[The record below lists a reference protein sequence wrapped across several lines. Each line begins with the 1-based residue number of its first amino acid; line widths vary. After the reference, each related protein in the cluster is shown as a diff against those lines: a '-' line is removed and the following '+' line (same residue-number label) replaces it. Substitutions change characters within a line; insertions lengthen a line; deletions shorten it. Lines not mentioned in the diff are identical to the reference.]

1 MMILF
6 YTLCIRLAVP
16 VLLLRLL
23 WRSRRNPAYR
33 YKLFER
39 LGYRLLNKPESR
51 ASEGDQWIW
60 VHAVSVGE
68 TLAVAPLIEK
78 LLNADPKRQVV
89 VTSTTPTGR
98 AQVERLFDKRVSCCW
113 VPFDTPGSVAR
124 FLAHWRPSLTVLVE
138 TEIWPNIVLQCKRHK
153 IPVMLAN
160 ARLSSRSARG
170 YARAGL
176 LAKPVIA
183 SLTLIACQQKADARR
198 FIALGA
204 DSHKTLV
211 TGSVKFDIARSRVIR
226 QRDSLL
232 EQLAMSSDRLI
243 FLAGSTHHGEE
254 ELVVAAFTQLRK
266 NVPSALLVL
275 APRHPERTASITRS
289 ILAPSP
295 FHWLL
300 RSTGQVVSADTDI
313 LVLDTLGELAALTAA
328 ADVSFIGGSLVP
340 HGGHNPLEAAAF
352 GVPVITGPHTFNFL
366 QIFRALRRVGGAIEV
381 IDAETLGQSVTELLT
396 QEVYRR
402 EVGSAGSRYVEE
414 NQGALVRQHALID
427 QLLSD

>member
-1 MMILF
+1 M
-6 YTLCIRLAVP
+6 AVP

-23 WRSRRNPAYR
+23 WRSRHNPAYR

-39 LGYRLLNKPESR
+39 LGYTLPNKPESR
-51 ASEGDQWIW
+51 ANEGDHWIW

-78 LLNADPKRQVV
+78 LLSADPKRQVV

-124 FLAHWRPSLTVLVE
+124 FLKHWRPSLTVLVE
-138 TEIWPNIVLQCKRHK
+138 TEIWPNMVLQCKRQN

-170 YARAGL
+170 YARAGS

-183 SLTLIACQQKADARR
+183 SLAMIACQQKADARR
-198 FIALGA
+198 FIVLGA
-204 DSHKTLV
+204 DPHKTLV
-211 TGSVKFDIARSRVIR
+211 TGSVKFDIARARLIR

-232 EQLAMSSDRLI
+232 EQLAISSDRLI

-266 NVPSALLVL
+266 TVPSALLVL

-352 GVPVITGPHTFNFL
+352 GVPVITGPHTFNFQ
-366 QIFRALRRVGGAIEV
+366 QIFRALRRAGGAIEV
-381 IDAETLGQSVTELLT
+381 TDAATLGQAVGELLT
-396 QEVYRR
+396 QAAYRR
-402 EVGSAGSRYVEE
+402 EVGNAASRYVED

>member
-1 MMILF
+1 MMIFF
-6 YTLCIRLAVP
+6 YTQCIRLAVP

-23 WRSRRNPAYR
+23 WRSRHNPAYR

-39 LGYRLLNKPESR
+39 LGYTLPNKPESR
-51 ASEGDQWIW
+51 ANEGDHWIW

-78 LLNADPKRQVV
+78 LLSADPKRQVV

-124 FLAHWRPSLTVLVE
+124 FLKHWRPSLTVLVE
-138 TEIWPNIVLQCKRHK
+138 TEIWPNMVLQCKRQN

-170 YARAGL
+170 YARAGS

-183 SLTLIACQQKADARR
+183 SLAMIACQQKADARR
-198 FIALGA
+198 FIVLGA
-204 DSHKTLV
+204 DPHKTLV
-211 TGSVKFDIARSRVIR
+211 TGSVKFDIARPRLIR

-232 EQLAMSSDRLI
+232 EQLAISSDRLI

-266 NVPSALLVL
+266 TVPSVLLVL

-352 GVPVITGPHTFNFL
+352 GVPVITGPHTFNFQ
-366 QIFRALRRVGGAIEV
+366 QIFRALRRAGGAIEV
-381 IDAETLGQSVTELLT
+381 TDAATLGQAVGELLT
-396 QEVYRR
+396 QAAYRH
-402 EVGSAGSRYVEE
+402 EVGNAASRYVED

>member
-23 WRSRRNPAYR
+23 WRSPRNPAYR

-183 SLTLIACQQKADARR
+183 SLALIACQQKADARR

-211 TGSVKFDIARSRVIR
+211 TGSMKFDIARSRVIR

-232 EQLAMSSDRLI
+232 EQLAMGSDRLI

-266 NVPSALLVL
+266 NAPSALLVL

-381 IDAETLGQSVTELLT
+381 TDAATLGQAVGELLT
-396 QEVYRR
+396 QVAYRR
-402 EVGSAGSRYVEE
+402 EVGNAASRYVEE

>member
-1 MMILF
+1 MMIFF
-6 YTLCIRLAVP
+6 YTQCIRLAVP

-23 WRSRRNPAYR
+23 WRSRHNPAYR

-39 LGYRLLNKPESR
+39 LGYTLPNKPESR
-51 ASEGDQWIW
+51 ANEGDHWIW

-78 LLNADPKRQVV
+78 LLSADPKRQVV

-124 FLAHWRPSLTVLVE
+124 FLKHWRPSLTVLVE
-138 TEIWPNIVLQCKRHK
+138 TEIWPNMVLQCKRQN

-183 SLTLIACQQKADARR
+183 SLAMIACQQKADARR
-198 FIALGA
+198 FIVLGA
-204 DSHKTLV
+204 DPHKTLV
-211 TGSVKFDIARSRVIR
+211 TGSVKFDIARARLIR

-232 EQLAMSSDRLI
+232 EQLVISSDRLI

-266 NVPSALLVL
+266 TVPSALLVL

-352 GVPVITGPHTFNFL
+352 GVPVITGPHTFNFQ
-366 QIFRALRRVGGAIEV
+366 QIFRALRRAGGAIEV
-381 IDAETLGQSVTELLT
+381 TDAATLGQAVGELLT
-396 QEVYRR
+396 QAAYRR
-402 EVGSAGSRYVEE
+402 EVGNAASRYVED

>member
-138 TEIWPNIVLQCKRHK
+138 TEIWPNIVLQCKRQK

-183 SLTLIACQQKADARR
+183 SLALIACQQKADARR
-198 FIALGA
+198 FIVLGA

-211 TGSVKFDIARSRVIR
+211 TGSVKFDIARSRLIR

-232 EQLAMSSDRLI
+232 EQLAMGSDRLI

-266 NVPSALLVL
+266 TVPSALLVL

-366 QIFRALRRVGGAIEV
+366 QIFRALRRLGGAIEV
-381 IDAETLGQSVTELLT
+381 TDVATLGQAVGELLT
-396 QEVYRR
+396 QVAYRR
-402 EVGSAGSRYVEE
+402 EVGNAASRYVEE

>member
-402 EVGSAGSRYVEE
+402 EVGNAASRYVEE

>member
-1 MMILF
+1 
-6 YTLCIRLAVP
+6 
-16 VLLLRLL
+16 
-23 WRSRRNPAYR
+23 
-33 YKLFER
+33 
-39 LGYRLLNKPESR
+39 
-51 ASEGDQWIW
+51 
-60 VHAVSVGE
+60 
-68 TLAVAPLIEK
+68 
-78 LLNADPKRQVV
+78 
-89 VTSTTPTGR
+89 
-98 AQVERLFDKRVSCCW
+98 
-113 VPFDTPGSVAR
+113 
-124 FLAHWRPSLTVLVE
+124 
-138 TEIWPNIVLQCKRHK
+138 
-153 IPVMLAN
+153 MLAN

-352 GVPVITGPHTFNFL
+352 GVPVIAGPHTFNFL

-381 IDAETLGQSVTELLT
+381 TDAATLGQAVGELLT
-396 QEVYRR
+396 QVAYRR
-402 EVGSAGSRYVEE
+402 EVGNAASRYVEE

>member
-1 MMILF
+1 MILF

-366 QIFRALRRVGGAIEV
+366 QIFRALGRAGGAIEV

>member
-1 MMILF
+1 MMIFF
-6 YTLCIRLAVP
+6 YTQCIRLAVP

-23 WRSRRNPAYR
+23 WRSRHNPAYR

-39 LGYRLLNKPESR
+39 LGYTLPNKPESR
-51 ASEGDQWIW
+51 ANEGDHWIW

-78 LLNADPKRQVV
+78 LLSADPKRQVV

-124 FLAHWRPSLTVLVE
+124 FLKHWRPSLTVLVE
-138 TEIWPNIVLQCKRHK
+138 TEIWPNMVLQCKRQN

-170 YARAGL
+170 YARAGS

-183 SLTLIACQQKADARR
+183 SLAMIACQQKADARR
-198 FIALGA
+198 FIVLGA
-204 DSHKTLV
+204 DPHKTLV
-211 TGSVKFDIARSRVIR
+211 TGSVKFDIARARLIR

-232 EQLAMSSDRLI
+232 EQLVISSDRLI

-266 NVPSALLVL
+266 TVPSALLVL

-289 ILAPSP
+289 ILARSP

-352 GVPVITGPHTFNFL
+352 GVPVITGPHTFNFQ
-366 QIFRALRRVGGAIEV
+366 QIFRALRRAGGAIEV
-381 IDAETLGQSVTELLT
+381 TDAATLGQAVGELLT
-396 QEVYRR
+396 QAAYRR
-402 EVGSAGSRYVEE
+402 EVGNAASRYVED

>member
-1 MMILF
+1 MIFF
-6 YTLCIRLAVP
+6 YTQCIRLAVP

-23 WRSRRNPAYR
+23 WRSRHNPAYR

-39 LGYRLLNKPESR
+39 LGYMLPNKPESR
-51 ASEGDQWIW
+51 AIEGDHWIW

-78 LLNADPKRQVV
+78 LLSADPKRQVV

-124 FLAHWRPSLTVLVE
+124 FLKHWRPSLTLLVE
-138 TEIWPNIVLQCKRHK
+138 TEIWPNMVLQCKRQN

-183 SLTLIACQQKADARR
+183 SLAMIACQQKADARR
-198 FIALGA
+198 FIVLGA
-204 DSHKTLV
+204 DPHKTLV
-211 TGSVKFDIARSRVIR
+211 TGSVKFDIARPRLIR

-232 EQLAMSSDRLI
+232 EQLAISSDRLI

-266 NVPSALLVL
+266 TVPSALLVL

-289 ILAPSP
+289 ILAPSL

-352 GVPVITGPHTFNFL
+352 GVPVITGPHTFNFQ

-381 IDAETLGQSVTELLT
+381 TNAATLGQAVGELLT
-396 QEVYRR
+396 QVAYRH
-402 EVGSAGSRYVEE
+402 EVGNAASQYVED

>member
-1 MMILF
+1 MMIFF
-6 YTLCIRLAVP
+6 YTQCIRLAVP

-23 WRSRRNPAYR
+23 WRSRHNPAYR

-39 LGYRLLNKPESR
+39 LGYTLPNKPESR
-51 ASEGDQWIW
+51 ANEGDHWIW

-78 LLNADPKRQVV
+78 LLSADPKRQVV

-98 AQVERLFDKRVSCCW
+98 AQVERLFDTRVSCCW

-124 FLAHWRPSLTVLVE
+124 FLKHWQPSLTVLVE
-138 TEIWPNIVLQCKRHK
+138 TEIWPNMVLQCKRQN

-170 YARAGL
+170 YARAGS

-183 SLTLIACQQKADARR
+183 SLAMIACQQKADARR
-198 FIALGA
+198 FIVLGA
-204 DSHKTLV
+204 DPHKTLV
-211 TGSVKFDIARSRVIR
+211 TGSVKFDIARPRLIR

-232 EQLAMSSDRLI
+232 EQLAISSDRLI

-266 NVPSALLVL
+266 TVPSVLLVL

-352 GVPVITGPHTFNFL
+352 GVPVITGPHTFNFQ
-366 QIFRALRRVGGAIEV
+366 QIFRALRRAGGAIEV
-381 IDAETLGQSVTELLT
+381 TDAATLGQAVGELLT
-396 QEVYRR
+396 QVAYRR
-402 EVGSAGSRYVEE
+402 EVGNAASRYVED

>member
-39 LGYRLLNKPESR
+39 LGYRLPNKPESR

-211 TGSVKFDIARSRVIR
+211 TGSMKFDIARSRVIR

-402 EVGSAGSRYVEE
+402 EVGNAASRYVEE

>member
-1 MMILF
+1 MILF

-138 TEIWPNIVLQCKRHK
+138 TEIWPNIVLQCKRQK

-366 QIFRALRRVGGAIEV
+366 QIFRALGRAGGAIEV

-402 EVGSAGSRYVEE
+402 EVGSAASRYVEE

>member
-1 MMILF
+1 MMIFF
-6 YTLCIRLAVP
+6 YTQCIRLAVP

-23 WRSRRNPAYR
+23 WRSRHNPAYR

-39 LGYRLLNKPESR
+39 LGYTLPNKPESR
-51 ASEGDQWIW
+51 ANEGDHWIW

-78 LLNADPKRQVV
+78 LLSADPKRQVV

-124 FLAHWRPSLTVLVE
+124 FLKHWRPSLTVLVE
-138 TEIWPNIVLQCKRHK
+138 TEIWPNMVLQCKRQN

-160 ARLSSRSARG
+160 ARLSSRSAQG

-183 SLTLIACQQKADARR
+183 SLAMIACQQKADARR
-198 FIALGA
+198 FIVLGA
-204 DSHKTLV
+204 DPHKTLV
-211 TGSVKFDIARSRVIR
+211 TGSVKFDIARPRLIR

-232 EQLAMSSDRLI
+232 EQLAISSDRLI

-266 NVPSALLVL
+266 TVPSALLVL

-352 GVPVITGPHTFNFL
+352 GVPVITGPHTFNFQ
-366 QIFRALRRVGGAIEV
+366 QIFRALRRAGGAIEV
-381 IDAETLGQSVTELLT
+381 TDAATLGQAVGELLT
-396 QEVYRR
+396 QVAYRR
-402 EVGSAGSRYVEE
+402 EVGNAASRYVEE

>member
-1 MMILF
+1 MMIFF
-6 YTLCIRLAVP
+6 YTQCIRLAVP

-23 WRSRRNPAYR
+23 WRSRHNPAYR

-39 LGYRLLNKPESR
+39 LGYTLPNKPESR
-51 ASEGDQWIW
+51 ANEGDHWIW

-78 LLNADPKRQVV
+78 LLSADPKRQVV

-124 FLAHWRPSLTVLVE
+124 FLKHWRPSLTVLVE
-138 TEIWPNIVLQCKRHK
+138 TEIWPNMVLQCKRQN

-170 YARAGL
+170 YARAGS

-183 SLTLIACQQKADARR
+183 SLAMIACQQKADARR
-198 FIALGA
+198 FIVLGA
-204 DSHKTLV
+204 DPHKTLV
-211 TGSVKFDIARSRVIR
+211 TGSVKFDIARPRLIR

-232 EQLAMSSDRLI
+232 EQLAISSDRLI

-266 NVPSALLVL
+266 TVPSVLLVL

-352 GVPVITGPHTFNFL
+352 GVPVITGPHTFNFQ
-366 QIFRALRRVGGAIEV
+366 QIFRALRRAGGAIEV
-381 IDAETLGQSVTELLT
+381 TDAATLGQAVGELLT
-396 QEVYRR
+396 QAAYRR
-402 EVGSAGSRYVEE
+402 EVGNAASRYVED

>member
-1 MMILF
+1 MMIFF
-6 YTLCIRLAVP
+6 YTQCIRLAVP

-23 WRSRRNPAYR
+23 WRSRHNPAYR

-39 LGYRLLNKPESR
+39 LGYMLPNKPESR
-51 ASEGDQWIW
+51 ANEGDHWIW

-78 LLNADPKRQVV
+78 LLSADPKRQVV

-124 FLAHWRPSLTVLVE
+124 FLKHWRPSLTVLVE
-138 TEIWPNIVLQCKRHK
+138 TEIWPNMVLQCKRQN

-183 SLTLIACQQKADARR
+183 SLAMIACQQKADARR
-198 FIALGA
+198 FIVLGA
-204 DSHKTLV
+204 DPHKTLV
-211 TGSVKFDIARSRVIR
+211 TGSVKFDIARARLIR

-232 EQLAMSSDRLI
+232 EQLVISSDRLI

-266 NVPSALLVL
+266 TVPSALLVL

-289 ILAPSP
+289 ILAPWP

-328 ADVSFIGGSLVP
+328 ADVSFIGGSLIP

-352 GVPVITGPHTFNFL
+352 GVPVITGPHTFNFQ
-366 QIFRALRRVGGAIEV
+366 QIFRALRRAGGAIEV
-381 IDAETLGQSVTELLT
+381 TDAATLGQAVGELLT
-396 QEVYRR
+396 QEAYRR
-402 EVGSAGSRYVEE
+402 EVGNAASRYVEE

>member
-138 TEIWPNIVLQCKRHK
+138 TEIWPNIVLQCKRQK

-211 TGSVKFDIARSRVIR
+211 TGSMKFDIARSRVIR

-402 EVGSAGSRYVEE
+402 EVGNAASRYVEE

>member
-183 SLTLIACQQKADARR
+183 SLALIACQQKADARR

-211 TGSVKFDIARSRVIR
+211 TGSMKFDIARSRVIR

-232 EQLAMSSDRLI
+232 EQLAMGSDRLI

-266 NVPSALLVL
+266 NAPSALLVL

-366 QIFRALRRVGGAIEV
+366 QIFRALGRAGGAIEV

>member
-366 QIFRALRRVGGAIEV
+366 QIFRALGRAGGAIEV

>member
-1 MMILF
+1 MMIFF
-6 YTLCIRLAVP
+6 YTQCIRLAVP

-23 WRSRRNPAYR
+23 WRSRHNPAYR

-39 LGYRLLNKPESR
+39 LGYTLPNKPESR
-51 ASEGDQWIW
+51 ANEGDHWIW

-78 LLNADPKRQVV
+78 LLSADPKRQVV

-124 FLAHWRPSLTVLVE
+124 FLKHWRPSLTVLVE
-138 TEIWPNIVLQCKRHK
+138 TEIWPNMVLQCKRQN

-170 YARAGL
+170 YARAGS

-183 SLTLIACQQKADARR
+183 SLAMIACQQKADARR
-198 FIALGA
+198 FIVLGA
-204 DSHKTLV
+204 DPHKTLV
-211 TGSVKFDIARSRVIR
+211 TGSVKFDIARARLIR

-232 EQLAMSSDRLI
+232 EQLAISSDRLI

-266 NVPSALLVL
+266 TVPSVLLVL

-352 GVPVITGPHTFNFL
+352 GVPVITGPHTFNFQ
-366 QIFRALRRVGGAIEV
+366 QIFRALRRAGGAIEV
-381 IDAETLGQSVTELLT
+381 TDAATLGQAVGELLT
-396 QEVYRR
+396 QAAYRR
-402 EVGSAGSRYVEE
+402 EVGNAASRYVED

>member
-1 MMILF
+1 MMIFF
-6 YTLCIRLAVP
+6 YTQCIRFAVP

-23 WRSRRNPAYR
+23 WRSRHNPAYR

-39 LGYRLLNKPESR
+39 LGYTLPNKPESR
-51 ASEGDQWIW
+51 ANEGDHWIW

-78 LLNADPKRQVV
+78 LLSADPKRQVV

-124 FLAHWRPSLTVLVE
+124 FLKHWRPSLTVLVE
-138 TEIWPNIVLQCKRHK
+138 TEIWPNMVLQCKRQN

-170 YARAGL
+170 YARAGS

-183 SLTLIACQQKADARR
+183 SLAMIACQQKADARR
-198 FIALGA
+198 FIVLGA
-204 DSHKTLV
+204 DPHKTLV
-211 TGSVKFDIARSRVIR
+211 TGSVKFDIARARLIR

-232 EQLAMSSDRLI
+232 EQLVISSDRLI

-266 NVPSALLVL
+266 TVPSALLVL

-352 GVPVITGPHTFNFL
+352 GVPVITGPHTFNFQ
-366 QIFRALRRVGGAIEV
+366 QIFRALRRAGGAIEV
-381 IDAETLGQSVTELLT
+381 TDAATLGQAVGELLT
-396 QEVYRR
+396 QAAYRR
-402 EVGSAGSRYVEE
+402 EVGNAASRYVED

>member
-138 TEIWPNIVLQCKRHK
+138 TEIWPNMVLQCKRHK

-183 SLTLIACQQKADARR
+183 SLALIACQQKADARR

-232 EQLAMSSDRLI
+232 EQLAMGSDRLI

-266 NVPSALLVL
+266 TVPSALLVL
-275 APRHPERTASITRS
+275 APRHPERIASIARS

-352 GVPVITGPHTFNFL
+352 GVPVIAGPHTFNFL
-366 QIFRALRRVGGAIEV
+366 QIFRALGRAGGAIEV

-402 EVGSAGSRYVEE
+402 EVGSAASRYVEE

>member
-183 SLTLIACQQKADARR
+183 SLALIACQQKADARR

-211 TGSVKFDIARSRVIR
+211 TGSMKFDIARSRVIR

-232 EQLAMSSDRLI
+232 EQLAMGSDRLI

-366 QIFRALRRVGGAIEV
+366 QIFRALGRAGGAIEV

-402 EVGSAGSRYVEE
+402 EVGNAASRYVEE

>member
-183 SLTLIACQQKADARR
+183 SLALIACQQKADARR

-211 TGSVKFDIARSRVIR
+211 TGSMKFDIARSRVIR

-232 EQLAMSSDRLI
+232 EQLAMGSDRLI

-266 NVPSALLVL
+266 NAPSALLVL

>member
-1 MMILF
+1 MMIFF
-6 YTLCIRLAVP
+6 YTQCIRLAVP

-23 WRSRRNPAYR
+23 WRSRHNPAYR

-39 LGYRLLNKPESR
+39 LGYTLPNKPESR
-51 ASEGDQWIW
+51 ANEGDHWIW

-78 LLNADPKRQVV
+78 LLSADPKRQVV

-124 FLAHWRPSLTVLVE
+124 FLKHWRPSLTVLVE
-138 TEIWPNIVLQCKRHK
+138 TEIWPNMVLQCKRQN

-170 YARAGL
+170 YARAGS

-183 SLTLIACQQKADARR
+183 SLAMIACQQKADARR
-198 FIALGA
+198 FIVLGA
-204 DSHKTLV
+204 DPHKTLV
-211 TGSVKFDIARSRVIR
+211 TGSVKFDIARPRLIR

-232 EQLAMSSDRLI
+232 EQLAISSDRLI

-266 NVPSALLVL
+266 TVPSALLVL

-352 GVPVITGPHTFNFL
+352 GVPVITGPHTFNFQ
-366 QIFRALRRVGGAIEV
+366 QIFRALRRAGGAIEV
-381 IDAETLGQSVTELLT
+381 TDAATLGQAVGELLT
-396 QEVYRR
+396 QAAYRH
-402 EVGSAGSRYVEE
+402 EVGNAASRYVED

>member
-211 TGSVKFDIARSRVIR
+211 TGSMKFDIARSRVIR

-366 QIFRALRRVGGAIEV
+366 QIFRALGRAGGAIEV

>member
-1 MMILF
+1 MIFF
-6 YTLCIRLAVP
+6 YTQCIRLAVP

-23 WRSRRNPAYR
+23 WRSRHNPAYR

-39 LGYRLLNKPESR
+39 LGYTLPNKPESR
-51 ASEGDQWIW
+51 ANEGDHWIW

-78 LLNADPKRQVV
+78 LLSADPKRQVV

-124 FLAHWRPSLTVLVE
+124 FLKHWRPSLTVLVE
-138 TEIWPNIVLQCKRHK
+138 TEIWPNMVLQCKRQN

-170 YARAGL
+170 YARAGS

-183 SLTLIACQQKADARR
+183 SLAMIACQQKADARR
-198 FIALGA
+198 FIVLGA
-204 DSHKTLV
+204 DPHKTLV
-211 TGSVKFDIARSRVIR
+211 TGSVKFDIARARLIR

-232 EQLAMSSDRLI
+232 EQLVISSDRLI

-266 NVPSALLVL
+266 TVPSALLVL

-289 ILAPSP
+289 ILARSP

-352 GVPVITGPHTFNFL
+352 GVPVITGPHTFNFQ
-366 QIFRALRRVGGAIEV
+366 QIFRALRRAGGAIEV
-381 IDAETLGQSVTELLT
+381 TDAATLGQAVGELLT
-396 QEVYRR
+396 QAAYRR
-402 EVGSAGSRYVEE
+402 EVGNAASRYVED

>member
-39 LGYRLLNKPESR
+39 LGYRLPNKPESR

-138 TEIWPNIVLQCKRHK
+138 TEIWPNIVLQCKRQK

-402 EVGSAGSRYVEE
+402 EVGNAASRYVEE

>member
-1 MMILF
+1 MIFF
-6 YTLCIRLAVP
+6 YTQCIRLAVP

-23 WRSRRNPAYR
+23 WRSRHNPAYR

-39 LGYRLLNKPESR
+39 LGYTLPNKPESR
-51 ASEGDQWIW
+51 ANEGDHWIW

-78 LLNADPKRQVV
+78 LLSADPKRQVV

-124 FLAHWRPSLTVLVE
+124 FLKHWRPSLTVLVE
-138 TEIWPNIVLQCKRHK
+138 TEIWPNMVLQCKRQN

-170 YARAGL
+170 YARAGS

-183 SLTLIACQQKADARR
+183 SLAMIACQQKADARR
-198 FIALGA
+198 FIVLGA
-204 DSHKTLV
+204 DPHKTLV
-211 TGSVKFDIARSRVIR
+211 TGSVKFDIARARLIR

-232 EQLAMSSDRLI
+232 EQLVISSDRLI

-266 NVPSALLVL
+266 TVPSALLVL

-352 GVPVITGPHTFNFL
+352 GVPVITGPHTFNFQ
-366 QIFRALRRVGGAIEV
+366 QIFRALRRAGGAIEV
-381 IDAETLGQSVTELLT
+381 TDAATLGQAVGELLT
-396 QEVYRR
+396 QAAYRR
-402 EVGSAGSRYVEE
+402 EVGNAASRYVED

>member
-1 MMILF
+1 MMIFF
-6 YTLCIRLAVP
+6 YTQCIRLAVP

-23 WRSRRNPAYR
+23 WRSRHNPAYR

-39 LGYRLLNKPESR
+39 LGYMLPNKPESR
-51 ASEGDQWIW
+51 AIEGDHWIW

-78 LLNADPKRQVV
+78 LLSADPKRQVV

-124 FLAHWRPSLTVLVE
+124 FLKHWRPSLTVLVE
-138 TEIWPNIVLQCKRHK
+138 TEIWPNMVLQCKRQN

-183 SLTLIACQQKADARR
+183 SLAMIACQQKADARR
-198 FIALGA
+198 FIVLGA
-204 DSHKTLV
+204 DPHKTLV
-211 TGSVKFDIARSRVIR
+211 TGSVKFDIARPRLIR

-232 EQLAMSSDRLI
+232 EQLAISSDRLI

-266 NVPSALLVL
+266 TVPSALLVL

-289 ILAPSP
+289 ILAPSL

-352 GVPVITGPHTFNFL
+352 GVPVITGPHTFNFQ

-381 IDAETLGQSVTELLT
+381 TNAATLGQAVGELLT
-396 QEVYRR
+396 QVAYRH
-402 EVGSAGSRYVEE
+402 EVGNAASQYVED

>member
-1 MMILF
+1 MILF

-138 TEIWPNIVLQCKRHK
+138 TEIWPNIVLQCKRQK

-211 TGSVKFDIARSRVIR
+211 TGSMKFDIARSRVIR

-232 EQLAMSSDRLI
+232 EQLAMGSDRLI

-402 EVGSAGSRYVEE
+402 EVGNAASRYVEE

>member
-211 TGSVKFDIARSRVIR
+211 TGSMKFDIARSRVIR

>member
-1 MMILF
+1 MMIFF
-6 YTLCIRLAVP
+6 YTQCIRLAVP

-23 WRSRRNPAYR
+23 WRSRHNPAYR

-39 LGYRLLNKPESR
+39 LGYTLPNKPESR
-51 ASEGDQWIW
+51 ANEGDHWIW

-78 LLNADPKRQVV
+78 LLSADPKRQVV

-98 AQVERLFDKRVSCCW
+98 AQVERLFDTRVSCCW

-124 FLAHWRPSLTVLVE
+124 FLKHWRPSLTVLVE
-138 TEIWPNIVLQCKRHK
+138 TEIWPNMVLQCKRQN

-170 YARAGL
+170 YARAGS

-183 SLTLIACQQKADARR
+183 SLAMIACQQKADARR
-198 FIALGA
+198 FIVLGA
-204 DSHKTLV
+204 DPHKTLV
-211 TGSVKFDIARSRVIR
+211 TGSVKFDIARPRLIR

-232 EQLAMSSDRLI
+232 EQLAISSDRLI

-266 NVPSALLVL
+266 TVPSVLLVL

-352 GVPVITGPHTFNFL
+352 GVPVITGPHTFNFQ
-366 QIFRALRRVGGAIEV
+366 QIFRALRRAGGAIEV
-381 IDAETLGQSVTELLT
+381 TDAATLGQAVGELLT
-396 QEVYRR
+396 QAAYRR
-402 EVGSAGSRYVEE
+402 EVGNAASRYVED

>member
-138 TEIWPNIVLQCKRHK
+138 TEIWPNIVLQCKCHK

-366 QIFRALRRVGGAIEV
+366 QIFRALGRAGGAIEV

-396 QEVYRR
+396 QVAYRR

>member
-1 MMILF
+1 MMIFF
-6 YTLCIRLAVP
+6 YTQCIRLAVP

-23 WRSRRNPAYR
+23 WRSRHNPAYR

-39 LGYRLLNKPESR
+39 LGYMLPNKPESR
-51 ASEGDQWIW
+51 ANEGDHWIW

-78 LLNADPKRQVV
+78 LLSADPKRQVV

-124 FLAHWRPSLTVLVE
+124 FLKHWRPSLTVLVE
-138 TEIWPNIVLQCKRHK
+138 TEIWPNMVLQCKRQN

-183 SLTLIACQQKADARR
+183 SLAMIACQQKADARR
-198 FIALGA
+198 FIVLGA
-204 DSHKTLV
+204 DPHKTLV
-211 TGSVKFDIARSRVIR
+211 TGSVKFDIARPRLIR

-232 EQLAMSSDRLI
+232 EQLAISSDRLI

-266 NVPSALLVL
+266 TVPSALLVL

-289 ILAPSP
+289 ILAPSL

-352 GVPVITGPHTFNFL
+352 GVPVITGPHTFNFQ

-381 IDAETLGQSVTELLT
+381 TDAATLGQVVGELLT
-396 QEVYRR
+396 QEAYRQ
-402 EVGSAGSRYVEE
+402 EVGNAASQYVED
-414 NQGALVRQHALID
+414 NQGALVRQHALTD

>member
-170 YARAGL
+170 YARAGP

-366 QIFRALRRVGGAIEV
+366 QIFRALGRAGGAIEV

>member
-98 AQVERLFDKRVSCCW
+98 AQVERLFDKSVSCCW

-138 TEIWPNIVLQCKRHK
+138 TEIWPNIVLQCKRQK

-366 QIFRALRRVGGAIEV
+366 QIFRALRRAGGAIEV

-402 EVGSAGSRYVEE
+402 EVGSAASRYVEE

>member
-1 MMILF
+1 MMIFF
-6 YTLCIRLAVP
+6 YTQCIRLAVP

-23 WRSRRNPAYR
+23 WRSRHNPAYR

-39 LGYRLLNKPESR
+39 LGYTLPNKPESR
-51 ASEGDQWIW
+51 ANEGDHWIW

-78 LLNADPKRQVV
+78 LLSADPKRQVV

-124 FLAHWRPSLTVLVE
+124 FLKHWRPSLTVLVE
-138 TEIWPNIVLQCKRHK
+138 TEIWPNMVLQCKRQN

-170 YARAGL
+170 YARAGS

-183 SLTLIACQQKADARR
+183 SLAMIACQQKADARR
-198 FIALGA
+198 FIVLGA
-204 DSHKTLV
+204 DPHKTLV
-211 TGSVKFDIARSRVIR
+211 TGSVKFDIARARLIR

-232 EQLAMSSDRLI
+232 EQLVISSDRLI

-266 NVPSALLVL
+266 TVPSALLVL

-352 GVPVITGPHTFNFL
+352 GVPVITGPHTFNFQ
-366 QIFRALRRVGGAIEV
+366 QIFRALRRAGGAIEV
-381 IDAETLGQSVTELLT
+381 TDAATLGQAVGELLT
-396 QEVYRR
+396 QVAYRR
-402 EVGSAGSRYVEE
+402 EVGNAASRYVED